1 MVTEEL
7 SKGAVSPGQ
16 CSAGRKGDLEEDAA
30 DGGAEQ
36 LGAAAKDGANKEEGT
51 RDTGIV
57 AKAVLQ
63 DTVRG
68 ESTVVPRDVE
78 DTTADGGAEQLG
90 AAAKDGA
97 NKEEGTRGTNTV
109 AKAVLKDTVRGESTV
124 VPRGV
129 EDTTA
134 DGGAGQLGAAAK
146 DGANKGEGTKSS
158 LSESPC
164 EPPFIP
170 QGCIGPWC
178 RVECQDD
185 SRR

>member
-7 SKGAVSPGQ
+7 SKGVVSPGQ

-36 LGAAAKDGANKEEGT
+36 LGATAKDGANKEEGT

-97 NKEEGTRGTNTV
+97 NK
-109 AKAVLKDTVRGESTV
+109 
-124 VPRGV
+124 
-129 EDTTA
+129 
-134 DGGAGQLGAAAK
+134 
-146 DGANKGEGTKSS
+146 GEGTKSS

-185 SRR
+185 SRRYGGKAIAVQ